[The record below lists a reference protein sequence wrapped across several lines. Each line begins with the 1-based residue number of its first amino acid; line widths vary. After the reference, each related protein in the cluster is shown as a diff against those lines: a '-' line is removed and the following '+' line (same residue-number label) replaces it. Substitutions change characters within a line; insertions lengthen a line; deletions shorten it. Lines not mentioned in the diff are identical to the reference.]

1 MIGWDWPF
9 SFFWFFVLAVF
20 LLAILFF
27 HGRLLI
33 KATMPKLAWKLITLR
48 IMVVLLFLLLIAR
61 PFITTNEP
69 NPKDFHLVTLTDLSG
84 SMNAKDGA
92 NEPKRIDKVKP
103 FIDRS
108 NNLSWLTRIRND
120 YGKVESLGFSDD
132 LQRMNQNSTDLTEL
146 GKNTALGDALS
157 STLRNSSDKQS
168 LGSVVFFRMVEIIR
182 VYPFWK
188 LPSNIEP
195 KGFL

>member
-48 IMVVLLFLLLIAR
+48 IMVVLLILLLIAR

-69 NPKDFHLVTLTDLSG
+69 NPK
-84 SMNAKDGA
+84 
-92 NEPKRIDKVKP
+92 I
-103 FIDRS
+103 FI
-108 NNLSWLTRIRND
+108 WL
-120 YGKVESLGFSDD
+120 L
-132 LQRMNQNSTDLTEL
+132 
-146 GKNTALGDALS
+146 
-157 STLRNSSDKQS
+157 
-168 LGSVVFFRMVEIIR
+168 
-182 VYPFWK
+182 
-188 LPSNIEP
+188 
-195 KGFL
+195 